1 MADDIENG
9 AVLIPLL
16 GTITPAASGRR
27 RLKNLQNQLGQL
39 LR

>member
-16 GTITPAASGRR
+16 GTISFNQAVESVGKAAM
-27 RLKNLQNQLGQL
+27 
-39 LR
+39 LRFISP